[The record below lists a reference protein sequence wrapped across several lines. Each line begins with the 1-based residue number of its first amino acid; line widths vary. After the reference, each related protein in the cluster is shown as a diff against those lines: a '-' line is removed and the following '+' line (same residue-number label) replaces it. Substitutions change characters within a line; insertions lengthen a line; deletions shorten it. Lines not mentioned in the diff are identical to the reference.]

1 MGMRNAP
8 IAIGIS
14 IIFLV
19 IIDLLMTR
27 QLLPYNDT
35 SECLMFILTMSIGY
49 GIGSIILLEYAHNV
63 SKEIRGK
70 SRFSNIMHWSVII
83 TQFSLFAILLV
94 MLIFGNPGHYFS
106 RTVFA
111 VSSIFATIIMGIIS
125 FKFFSWYKASNYKT
139 PIVLFYA
146 IAALTLAF
154 SIGED
159 AGTKLLMVNVIQEK
173 TPIGT
178 PTDSSFLY
186 SESEEYWGQ
195 IVYKEVK
202 PDVTTLYVIPESQ
215 LELYNYLNSIV
226 LLIGFVFR
234 WIASTML
241 LRNIY
246 QRITKMLLSLWIVL
260 LLPLLSYLIGKMPGF
275 FSGESLAG
283 IAEEYSYLFG
293 IFMRVG
299 TMG

>member
-1 MGMRNAP
+1 MEILRPLSLMGTRKAP

-27 QLLPYNDT
+27 QLLPYTDT
-35 SECLMFILTMSIGY
+35 SEGLMFILTMSIGY
-49 GIGSIILLEYAHNV
+49 GIGSLILLQYAHNV

-83 TQFSLFAILLV
+83 AQFSLFAILLV
-94 MLIFGNPGHYFS
+94 MLIFGNPGHYLS

-111 VSSIFATIIMGIIS
+111 VSSLFATIIMGIIS

-159 AGTKLLMVNVIQEK
+159 AG
-173 TPIGT
+173 
-178 PTDSSFLY
+178 
-186 SESEEYWGQ
+186 
-195 IVYKEVK
+195 
-202 PDVTTLYVIPESQ
+202 
-215 LELYNYLNSIV
+215 
-226 LLIGFVFR
+226 
-234 WIASTML
+234 
-241 LRNIY
+241 
-246 QRITKMLLSLWIVL
+246 
-260 LLPLLSYLIGKMPGF
+260 
-275 FSGESLAG
+275 
-283 IAEEYSYLFG
+283 
-293 IFMRVG
+293 
-299 TMG
+299 

>member
-1 MGMRNAP
+1 MGMRKTP

-19 IIDLLMTR
+19 IVDLLMTR

-35 SECLMFILTMSIGY
+35 SEGLMFILTMSIGY

-63 SKEIRGK
+63 SREIRGK

-94 MLIFGNPGHYFS
+94 MLIFGNTGHYFS
-106 RTVFA
+106 RTV
-111 VSSIFATIIMGIIS
+111 FATIIMGIIS

-146 IAALTLAF
+146 IAALTLAL

-173 TPIGT
+173 TPI
-178 PTDSSFLY
+178 
-186 SESEEYWGQ
+186 
-195 IVYKEVK
+195 
-202 PDVTTLYVIPESQ
+202 
-215 LELYNYLNSIV
+215 
-226 LLIGFVFR
+226 
-234 WIASTML
+234 
-241 LRNIY
+241 
-246 QRITKMLLSLWIVL
+246 
-260 LLPLLSYLIGKMPGF
+260 
-275 FSGESLAG
+275 
-283 IAEEYSYLFG
+283 
-293 IFMRVG
+293 
-299 TMG
+299 